1 MADEQVSDAP
11 PEPQIV
17 AMAPSTA
24 PPPEVAPV
32 RALPRKGRITYNL
45 VYGRDQFPVGRTIQT
60 WEMEGTRYQLASRSE
75 TTGLVDLIR
84 SQHGTYLSR
93 GALTRSGLRPDTFLM
108 SRNRGRGGEE
118 ARARFD
124 WNGAILFL
132 EGSAPARNEK
142 LPAGTQD
149 ILSLMYQLSLD
160 PPAMGRFSRSVTN
173 GRGIETYELDALPE
187 ETIQTPL
194 GALRTLPVKQVR
206 KPGEESLELWFATEY
221 RYLPVR
227 ILFFNR
233 EGEPRGEQIV
243 TEIRLAEE

>member
-1 MADEQVSDAP
+1 
-11 PEPQIV
+11 
-17 AMAPSTA
+17 
-24 PPPEVAPV
+24 
-32 RALPRKGRITYNL
+32 
-45 VYGRDQFPVGRTIQT
+45 
-60 WEMEGTRYQLASRSE
+60 
-75 TTGLVDLIR
+75 LVDLIR

-93 GALTRSGLRPDTFLM
+93 GSLTRSGLRPDTFLM

-124 WNGAILFL
+124 WNDAILSL

-160 PPAMGRFSRSVTN
+160 PPTMGRFSRSVTN

-194 GALRTLPVKQVR
+194 GALRALPVKQVR
-206 KPGEESLELWFATEY
+206 KPGQESLELWFATEY